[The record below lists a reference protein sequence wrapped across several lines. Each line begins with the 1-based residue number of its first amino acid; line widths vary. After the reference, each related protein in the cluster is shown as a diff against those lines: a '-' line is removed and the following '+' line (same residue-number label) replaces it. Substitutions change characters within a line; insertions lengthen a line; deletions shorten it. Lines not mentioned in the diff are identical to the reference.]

1 MVGVINVS
9 FFLCR
14 GAAGKAAGA
23 ELEREGLARGAKNPC
38 TLPTKHTQ
46 RRRNDNLK
54 RAPGTIFVGQ
64 HLSCANLFPSAADS
78 LLYTLCTVNKIIYG
92 RVIRKFSFWAP
103 SFMILPC
110 NWHGNC
116 DHNKGRECLWEFL
129 RPLKIRPARI
139 LADRKCEGSFM

>member
-9 FFLCR
+9 FFYAVVLQV
-14 GAAGKAAGA
+14 KQ
-23 ELEREGLARGAKNPC
+23 LEPSRSEHKNTR
-38 TLPTKHTQ
+38 TLPKKYTQ

-54 RAPGTIFVGQ
+54 RVPGTNFVGQ

-116 DHNKGRECLWEFL
+116 GHNKRRECLWEFL

>member
-23 ELEREGLARGAKNPC
+23 ESKREGLAKGVGTR
-38 TLPTKHTQ
+38 TLPKKYTQ
-46 RRRNDNLK
+46 RRRDDNLK
-54 RAPGTIFVGQ
+54 RLPGTIFVGE
-64 HLSCANLFPSAADS
+64 HLSRANLFPSAADS
-78 LLYTLCTVNKIIYG
+78 LLYTLCTVNKIIYSG
-92 RVIRKFSFWAP
+92 VICKFSFWAP

-116 DHNKGRECLWEFL
+116 SHNKGRECLWEFL

-139 LADRKCEGSFM
+139 LADRKCKGSFM